1 MQHPYLLPR
10 EHHAIPLAAL
20 RCRSHAG
27 NASPALRPSDP
38 AASIMVDLERDPFLT
53 VTEDTDLERAL
64 DGMFR
69 LGVRLFLVVRAS
81 TVVGVLSIQDARRPG
96 AHHGPLPES
105 GLVSR
110 ARVVDAMVPCA
121 QVPAIDWR
129 VLHQCSIGDLAE
141 IFAGSGAQ
149 YLVVLEDETPR
160 CSRLRGLVAR
170 ERLDRSL
177 GLPLLD

>member
-1 MQHPYLLPR
+1 MQQPYLLPR
-10 EHHAIPLAAL
+10 EHHAIPLGALRRRNRSDNSSAAL
-20 RCRSHAG
+20 RP
-27 NASPALRPSDP
+27 NDP
-38 AASIMVDLERDPFLT
+38 AVSVMVDLERDSFLT

-81 TVVGVLSIQDARRPG
+81 AVVGVLSIQDARRPRAG
-96 AHHGPLPES
+96 HES
-105 GLVSR
+105 GNGAVSR
-110 ARVVDAMVPCA
+110 SRVADAMIPCA

-149 YLVVLEDETPR
+149 YLVVLEDETPQ

-177 GLPLLD
+177 DLPQLD